1 MTEDRE
7 GFLIELKNYEYG
19 VQRIIPAAV
28 TSPEDIDE
36 AFGDEMDCLL
46 FARDYLEWELE
57 AHPDSSVYAPY
68 LPAIRHLDNML
79 RAKAHVVLQIAP
91 NFSRWRSKLK
101 EPVPRSHWWWY
112 LDELVT
118 ESYQS
123 REEIVALPADR
134 LALTLDSEVVA
145 RTGLRPGQQV
155 TIQVSDDKHIVV
167 SLA

>member
-1 MTEDRE
+1 M
-7 GFLIELKNYEYG
+7 
-19 VQRIIPAAV
+19 
-28 TSPEDIDE
+28 
-36 AFGDEMDCLL
+36 
-46 FARDYLEWELE
+46 
-57 AHPDSSVYAPY
+57 
-68 LPAIRHLDNML
+68 
-79 RAKAHVVLQIAP
+79 QIAP

-112 LDELVT
+112 LDELVA

-123 REEIVALPADR
+123 HEEVIALPADR